1 MSVIALLKFEDAAD
15 LASAFRDAL
24 GGYSAK
30 FSFRECSLSCEVL
43 ARESRDT
50 AKVLGEDELDF
61 SILFLGKKSLGK
73 AEAVLRLARATAPEC
88 PLIVAMD
95 EAAPEET
102 LGLLELGAA
111 DFIFPPFSANNVLPR
126 LWRLQRPISQE
137 REMVLEL
144 KQRVGLKQLI
154 GESAVLFRE
163 INKIPLVARCD
174 ASVLITGETGTGK
187 EMFARAIHALS
198 RRSDKPLNA
207 LNCGAI
213 PVDLIENELFGHEA
227 GAFTGANGSA
237 TGLLRET
244 EGGTLFLDEIDS
256 LPLLAQVKLLR
267 FLQEKEFRPL
277 GSSKVSRVD
286 ARIIAASNSNI
297 QEALKKGRFR
307 QDLYYRLN
315 VVALSLP
322 PLRERREDIP
332 LLARHFLN
340 HYATALDGPARE
352 FSPGAMQKLMLYDW
366 PGNVRELEN
375 VIERS
380 VILSAHPCLRP
391 EDVDLPNVLMEAEG
405 ETFRSLKDKTIKNF
419 ERAYI
424 QNLLLS
430 HGGNITK
437 AALAAGKH
445 RRAFWEMM
453 RKHQMAGQMKPRH
466 SEATRHRA

>member
-1 MSVIALLKFEDAAD
+1 MSTLVLLKFEDAAD
-15 LASAFRDAL
+15 LAFAFRGAL
-24 GGYSAK
+24 GGDSAK
-30 FSFRECSLSCEVL
+30 FSFRECSLSCEFS
-43 ARESRDT
+43 AGESRGT
-50 AKVLGEDELDF
+50 SRVLRQDDPDF
-61 SILFLGKKSLGK
+61 SVLFLGKKSLGK
-73 AEAVLRLARATAPEC
+73 AEAVLRLAGASAPES
-88 PLIVAMD
+88 PLLVVME
-95 EAAPEET
+95 EADPEET
-102 LGLLELGAA
+102 LRVLDLGAA
-111 DFIFPPFSANNVLPR
+111 DFIVPPFTPNNVLPR
-126 LWRLQRPISQE
+126 LWRLQRPISQDSKL
-137 REMVLEL
+137 VLEL
-144 KQRVGLKQLI
+144 KQRLGLKQLI
-154 GESAVLFRE
+154 GESAVLLKE
-163 INKIPLVARCD
+163 VNKIPLVARCD

-227 GAFTGANGSA
+227 GAFTGANSSA

-297 QEALKKGRFR
+297 QEALKQGRFR

-340 HYATALDGPARE
+340 RYATTLDCPAGE
-352 FSPGAMQKLMLYDW
+352 FSPAAMQKLMLYDW

-380 VILSAHPCLRP
+380 VILSPLPRLRP
-391 EDVDLPNVLMEAEG
+391 EDIELPNVMMDLQG
-405 ETFRSLKDKTIKNF
+405 ESFRSLKEKTIKNF

-424 QNLLLS
+424 QSLLLS

-453 RKHQMAGQMKPRH
+453 RKHQMAGQIKPEDSQARC
-466 SEATRHRA
+466 HRA